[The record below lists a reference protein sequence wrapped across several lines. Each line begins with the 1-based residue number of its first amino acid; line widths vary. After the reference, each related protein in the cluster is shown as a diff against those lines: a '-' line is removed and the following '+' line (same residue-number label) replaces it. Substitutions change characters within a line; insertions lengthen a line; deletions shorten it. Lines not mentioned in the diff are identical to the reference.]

1 MLSAR
6 SGLSSFGPGVPQ
18 RGLPVGREPRR
29 PRIRPE
35 PEWEQLARVGTRI
48 DSALTGSDS
57 GRLDCHW
64 Q

>member
-6 SGLSSFGPGVPQ
+6 SRLSSFGPRVPQ

-35 PEWEQLARVGTRI
+35 WELPASELGSSLPAVTPGLA
-48 DSALTGSDS
+48 
-57 GRLDCHW
+57 CHW